1 MLCAYASAWSGS
13 WHFDDAANL
22 GALAEVFGEGR
33 ASVSAALQF
42 VLSGDAGPLGRPLAL
57 LSFLVDG
64 SAWSHGPK
72 AMLYTNTLLHVVN
85 GLLVLLCLLN
95 LGRLREQ
102 SSHKILWTAV
112 FTSLIWLASPLLAS
126 SSLMVVQR
134 MTVLSSTFM
143 LLGVFGYLKSRALL
157 ISYPNKALL
166 AMAMSLGLATLL
178 GVFTKEQAIMLPTL
192 IWIIEAC
199 LLPKPVLQSTKNK
212 IFRTFKWLLFV
223 LPTIVVVAYLFKTV
237 LRSGGVYSGRD
248 FDMQERLWTQSVILW
263 DYLRLTFLPS
273 PLSFGPF
280 HDDYPIYQQSIAAI
294 LSLLAWIVVLSFSWM
309 LRKKTSL
316 LLFALLWYLASH
328 LIESSVI
335 GLELYFEHRNYLAI
349 IGPIYALVVGVY
361 WLGEST
367 NKLKLCTAGIMAYCF
382 IVIANLYQVTS
393 LFGQPA
399 LAAELWYI
407 EHPHSSRATQYLAG
421 ELSRAGDV
429 GAALR
434 VLDRAA
440 DEHKN
445 SAALRLQGLQLACVI
460 GETEEALNGRY
471 ANAMA
476 ELPIAPKRFSITD
489 TLNKLDSL
497 HRSEACDGFF
507 TAAKLLNL
515 AEAALLNPIIS
526 GHVQERSNLNIY
538 MALLYINE
546 RNLPQTMHHI
556 IQALKATPT
565 VPVLGLAVSVLHSA
579 GLYSEAVE
587 LLDEYPPKLPN
598 NPILRRSIE
607 KEFDKLIALAKNKL

>member
-22 GALAEVFGEGR
+22 GALAEVFGEGQI
-33 ASVSAALQF
+33 SISAALQF

-64 SAWSHGPK
+64 SSWLHGPK
-72 AMLYTNTLLHVVN
+72 AMLYTNTLLHTVN
-85 GLLVLLCLLN
+85 GLLLLLCLLN

-102 SSHKILWTAV
+102 PSHKVLWVAV

-143 LLGVFGYLKSRALL
+143 LLGVFGYLKGRALL
-157 ISYPNKALL
+157 VSDPNKAFL
-166 AMAMSLGLATLL
+166 AMAISVGLATLL
-178 GVFTKEQAIMLPTL
+178 GVFTKEQAIMLPAL

-212 IFRTFKWLLFV
+212 IFRAFKWLLFV
-223 LPTIVVVAYLFKTV
+223 LPTVVVFAYLFNTV
-237 LRSGGVYSGRD
+237 VRSGGVYSGRD

-280 HDDYPIYQQSIAAI
+280 HDDYPIYQQGVDAA
-294 LSLLAWIVVLSFSWM
+294 LSLLAWIVVLLGSWA
-309 LRKKTSL
+309 LRKKAPL
-316 LLFALLWYLASH
+316 LLFASLWYLASH
-328 LIESSVI
+328 LVESSVI
-335 GLELYFEHRNYLAI
+335 GLELYFEHRNYLAV

-361 WLGEST
+361 WLGERT
-367 NKLKLCTAGIMAYCF
+367 NKLKLYTAGIMAYCL
-382 IVIANLYQVTS
+382 IVVASLYQVTS

-407 EHPHSSRATQYLAG
+407 EHSHSSRATQYLAG
-421 ELSRAGDV
+421 ELSQSGDI

-434 VLDRAA
+434 VLDIAA
-440 DEHKN
+440 DEHEN

-460 GETEEALNGRY
+460 GEKEESLNQRY

-476 ELPIAPKRFSITD
+476 ELPLAPKRFSITD
-489 TLNKLDSL
+489 TLNKLDNL
-497 HRSEACDGFF
+497 RRSEACNGFL
-507 TAAKLLNL
+507 TTNKLLDL
-515 AEAALLNPIIS
+515 AEAALSNPIIS
-526 GHVQERSNLNIY
+526 GPAQERSNLHIY
-538 MALLYINE
+538 MALLFINE

-556 IQALKATPT
+556 IQALDATPT
-565 VPVLGLAVSVLHSA
+565 VPVLGFAVSVLHSA

-587 LLDEYPPKLPN
+587 LLDEHPPSLPS
-598 NPILRRSIE
+598 NPILKRSVE
-607 KEFDKLIALAKNKL
+607 SELNKLIALAKSKL